1 VQVYSKGMA
10 SSKHADSKLL
20 SPLVQLKG
28 VGERLCEK
36 LARLN
41 LHTIEDLLYHLP
53 VRYEDRR
60 HLSSVANL
68 GSGQSAPF
76 RARVI
81 SAAEVKRGGRGSRAV
96 FEALVGD
103 DTGQIVLKW
112 FHYRRNWMERSY
124 RPGREILGFGEVRTF
139 GLKREILHPEVEFDP
154 NAQLDAR
161 ILPIY
166 PLTEGISQQ
175 RMRAL
180 VHAAVETYASFLQSE
195 IPEYLRTKHSLLDLN
210 EAIYQVHNPDNNVA
224 IEVFQNRTS
233 MAHRSLIYADFFYL
247 QLGLALRQGR
257 QNKRKGRAF
266 TVSHRYTRPLLE
278 QLPFQLTP
286 AQKRVL
292 SEIKHD
298 MMATA
303 PMHRLLQGDVGSGKT
318 IVALLSALIAV
329 ENRTQVG
336 IIAPTEI
343 LAEQH
348 YRFFATWLP
357 SLQLNTAL
365 LTGSTPAR
373 RRKEILHQLA
383 TGELHIIVG
392 THALLQDDVQ
402 FNDLGLGIID
412 EQHRFGVKQRNSLR
426 KKGSN
431 PDILVMTATPIPRTL
446 SMTLYGELQ
455 ISIIDQLPQGRIPV
469 VTRVLSEAKRAGLY
483 NFIKE
488 QTQAGFQSYFIYP
501 LVEESETLE
510 LKAAQDAYTQLNKDL
525 GDVCRV
531 GLLHGRMRSADKDAV
546 MTSFKQGELDVLV
559 ATTVIEVGIDVPNAS
574 VMVIEHA
581 ERFGLAQLHQL
592 RGRVGRG
599 AQKSY
604 CFLFHSHNCSAQG
617 RERLHIMERHRDG
630 FNIAEADLQLRGPGE
645 FLGTQQSGL
654 PEFRVADLLA
664 DREIL
669 EYARADAFECIAA
682 DALQRAELAPML
694 ETMERRWGE
703 KLELADVG

>member
-1 VQVYSKGMA
+1 MA
-10 SSKHADSKLL
+10 RSNQAEVKLL
-20 SPLVQLKG
+20 SSLVHLKG
-28 VGERLCEK
+28 VGERLREK

-41 LHTIEDLLYHLP
+41 LYTIEDLLYHLP
-53 VRYEDRR
+53 TRYEDRR
-60 HLSSVANL
+60 HLTSVSSL
-68 GSGQSAPF
+68 GAGQSAPF

-81 SAAEVKRGGRGSRAV
+81 SAAEVKRGGRGSKAI

-103 DTGQIVLKW
+103 ATGQIVLKW
-112 FHYRRNWMERSY
+112 FHYRRNWMERSF
-124 RPGREILGFGEVRTF
+124 RSGREILGFGEVRTF
-139 GLKREILHPEVEFDP
+139 GSKREILHPEVEFDP
-154 NAQLDAR
+154 DAQLDAR

-180 VHAAVETYASFLQSE
+180 VHAAVATYAGFLQSE

-210 EAIYQVHNPDNNVA
+210 EAICQVHNPDNNVT
-224 IEVFQNRTS
+224 IEKFQERTS

-247 QLGLALRQGR
+247 QLGLALRHDR
-257 QNKRKGRAF
+257 LNKQIGRAF

-278 QLPFQLTP
+278 QLPFKLTP

-292 SEIKHD
+292 GEIKFD
-298 MMATA
+298 MMAGA

-329 ENRTQVG
+329 ENGAQVG
-336 IIAPTEI
+336 VIAPTEI

-357 SLQLNTAL
+357 RLQLNTAL
-365 LTGSTPAR
+365 LTGSTPGKK
-373 RRKEILHQLA
+373 RKEILHQLA

-455 ISIIDQLPQGRIPV
+455 ISVIDQLPQGRIPV

-488 QTQAGFQSYFIYP
+488 QKQAGFQSYFIYP

-510 LKAAQDAYTQLNKDL
+510 LKAAQDAFTQLKEEL

-546 MTSFKQGELDVLV
+546 MTDFKQGGIDVLV

-599 AQKSY
+599 TQKSY

-617 RERLHIMERHRDG
+617 RERLHIMERYRDG

-654 PEFRVADLLA
+654 PEFKVADLLA